1 MKVCKIIW
9 STNRLEYLIPTL
21 KSQRDMLD
29 FSGCEV
35 HGIFMDDMPKGR
47 HDGTMYELAKMFGYN
62 EIILRPQNM
71 GLPHAWNNTFEILQ
85 ERDYDYVYLSEDD
98 VVFNQPIKVTDMAQ
112 ILHDNSTFSQVCL
125 TRQKWYDFEEE
136 TQALETDIILDKSQ
150 LLSAE
155 YRAELSDQYFW
166 SLASFFPRAIADL
179 PHRSLWGE
187 KNLSEFVVAKS
198 LRQLDMK
205 TCKLKSAEGNS
216 LVNHIGEYSIG
227 KRAEPGDP
235 RYEDF
240 AAYDPETKYS
250 SRHGYQWSSRYF
262 NF

>member
-1 MKVCKIIW
+1 MKVCKVLW

-47 HDGTMYELAKMFGYN
+47 HDGTMFELAKNFGYN

-71 GLPHAWNNTFEILQ
+71 GLPHAWNSTFEMLK

-98 VVFNQPIKVTDMAQ
+98 VVFNQPIKVTDLAQ
-112 ILHDNSTFSQVCL
+112 ILHDNATFSQVCL
-125 TRQKWYDFEEE
+125 TRQKWYDSEEE
-136 TQALETDIILDKSQ
+136 TQLLETDIIINERQNVSV
-150 LLSAE
+150 E

-166 SLASFFPRAIADL
+166 SLASFFPRAIVDI
-179 PHRSLWGE
+179 PHCMLTSE
-187 KNLSEFVVAKS
+187 KNLSEYVVAAS
-198 LRQLDMK
+198 LKQTGMK
-205 TCKLKSAEGNS
+205 TCKLKDAEGKN
-216 LVNHIGEYSIG
+216 LVTHIGEYSIG

-240 AAYDPETKYS
+240 AIYNPETKYS
-250 SRHGYQWSSRYF
+250 SRHGTKWT
-262 NF
+262 